1 MKQHNLKNASF
12 NGWDVYKR
20 LTIYIKNDWPMLLV
34 GFAGFGIYAGTQMGA
49 AWWLEQFVNAVER
62 NEFHERAYLAGLILA
77 IFFVRGMGWLLGSYG
92 FAYVARAL
100 VNRLRIQMFEHL
112 LVVPST
118 FYQRHSTAELT
129 SKLVYNAEQVT
140 GAATGALKVVV
151 REGLT
156 VVGLFGYML
165 FLNWRLT
172 LLFVAIMPFIG
183 VVVGIASRRL
193 RRLSQNIQGSVSD
206 ISAAAT
212 EAIHGYQVVRI
223 FGGTEAE
230 RERFCKASERN
241 RRQFMKMV
249 VTDAISTPIVQMLV
263 ASVVALLTYL
273 AMSPAFLSSMSTGAF
288 IAFISTAALMAKPI
302 RQLTEVNAT
311 IQKGVAA
318 AESFFSLFDEPTE
331 NDNGRLVLRKSS
343 GNLLFDRVSF
353 TYPNAN
359 TPAIKNINLR
369 IPSGT
374 TLALVGRSG
383 SGKSTLASLIPRF
396 FDVSMGSIQLD
407 GAKIDQ
413 YTLKSLRQQ
422 IALVNQHVV
431 LFDGT
436 IAENIAY
443 GALSESS
450 PESITKA
457 AEAAQVIEF
466 TQHLPNGLNTLV
478 GENGLLLSGGQ
489 RQRIAIARAILK
501 DAPILI
507 LDEATSALDTE
518 SERHIQKALEN
529 LVKNRTTI
537 IIAHRL
543 STIESADQIAV
554 MEHGE
559 VVEHGSHATLLKH
572 NGHYAA
578 LHRIQFAD
586 KSDVGS

>member
-1 MKQHNLKNASF
+1 MQQHHLENTSF

-20 LTIYIKNDWPMLLV
+20 LTAYVKNDWPMLLL

-49 AWWLEQFVNAVER
+49 AWWLEQFVNAVEK

-183 VVVGIASRRL
+183 VVVGVASRRL

-206 ISAAAT
+206 ISASAT

-230 RERFCKASERN
+230 RERFGKASERN

-331 NDNGRLVLRKSS
+331 NDKGALVLRKSS

-353 TYPNAN
+353 TYPNAK
-359 TPAIKNINLR
+359 TPAVKNIDLR
-369 IPSGT
+369 IASGT

-407 GAKIDQ
+407 GSAIDQ
-413 YTLKSLRQQ
+413 YTLESLRQQ

-443 GALSESS
+443 GALSKSS
-450 PESITKA
+450 PESIAKA
-457 AEAAQVIEF
+457 AEAAQVTEF
-466 TQHLPNGLNTLV
+466 SKHLPDGLNTLV

-559 VVEHGSHATLLKH
+559 IVEHGSHATLLKH

-586 KSDVGS
+586 KSDAGS